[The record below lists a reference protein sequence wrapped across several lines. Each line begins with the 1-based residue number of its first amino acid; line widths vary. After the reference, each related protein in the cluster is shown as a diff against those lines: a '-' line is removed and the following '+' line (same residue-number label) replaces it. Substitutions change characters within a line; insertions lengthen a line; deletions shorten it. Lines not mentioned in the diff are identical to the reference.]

1 MKRTNWVAALIVFV
15 ISVTNPNYAW
25 SAVKAIA
32 QLTNPNGVVV
42 DNIGSVYVQS
52 LSANSDGGL
61 YKFDSNGNLLAFNN
75 QISGN
80 YRFAFDPSGWLWAQE
95 IRGKLY
101 FINRFTLQA
110 QQFLDL
116 RAWAMANSPLPAVDL
131 LTGQAGNLLMNSPNF
146 GDIAVRQGANGQFD
160 LFITGLSS
168 SGGGLPFVLRLRFLN
183 NALQSI
189 YLMTTSI
196 PVPSIAV
203 PPPLDANPYGL
214 AVNSNGTV
222 LTVMPDN
229 LSGGTT
235 PLYLTAFGADF
246 PETGNASPVFV
257 PAFRSWQAFSTG
269 MAASSKSNGGFYVA
283 TVANGFGCGG
293 GAGAAIFYFDA
304 SLTFNQSACLV
315 NIAGNMSPVDVA
327 LDSTEQILYFTTTNP
342 TTPEKGSL
350 WRYDVASLLT
360 VSLSGNGAGVVTS
373 NPGGI
378 NCGTACSTT
387 ATSGT
392 VVSLTATPDSGSD
405 FVGWGGACSG
415 TGVCNLTLT
424 AATNV
429 TANFAARQKP
439 NVLLSLNRSGNGT
452 GIVTSSPSGINC
464 GTVCSANAASGT
476 VVSLTAT
483 PDSGSDFVGWGGACS
498 GTGVCNLTLT
508 AATNVTVNFAA
519 RQTPDVLLSINR
531 SGNGTGIVTSNPSGI
546 NCGTVC
552 SATGASGI
560 AVTLTATPD
569 SGSDF
574 VGWGGAC
581 SGTGVCDLTLT
592 AATNVT
598 ANFVIRQT
606 PIANIECFFN
616 AAEMAYPSELAPSG
630 SSTAVWGSYTYRYYS
645 KSDAYA
651 AVSSADNHLYY
662 YKVADGAMRDLGA
675 MPSWLS
681 MAGCQ

>member
-1 MKRTNWVAALIVFV
+1 MKLTNWVAALILFAICV
-15 ISVTNPNYAW
+15 INPNYSW
-25 SAVKAIA
+25 SAVTAIA

-42 DNIGSVYVQS
+42 DNIGGVYVQS

-61 YKFDSNGNLLAFNN
+61 YKFDSNGNVLAFNN
-75 QISGN
+75 QISGKFH
-80 YRFAFDPSGWLWAQE
+80 FAFDPSGWLWAQE
-95 IRGKLY
+95 IGGKLY

-116 RAWAMANSPLPAVDL
+116 RTWAMANSPLPAVDL
-131 LTGQAGNLLMNSPNF
+131 LTGKAGNLGMNSPNF

-160 LFITGLSS
+160 MFITGLSS

-229 LSGGTT
+229 VSGGIS

-246 PETGNASPVFV
+246 PETGNLP
-257 PAFRSWQAFSTG
+257 PAFVSAFHTWQAFSTG
-269 MAASSKSNGGFYVA
+269 IAASSKSNGGFYAA

-327 LDSTEQILYFTTTNP
+327 LDPTEQILYFTTTDS
-342 TTPEKGSL
+342 TVPEKGYL
-350 WRYDVASLLT
+350 WRYDVALPMLLS
-360 VSLSGNGAGVVTS
+360 VSLAGNGAGVVTS
-373 NPGGI
+373 NPSSI
-378 NCGTACSTT
+378 NCGAVCS
-387 ATSGT
+387 ANAASGT
-392 VVSLTATPDSGSD
+392 VFSLTATPSSGSD

-429 TANFAARQKP
+429 TANFAARA
-439 NVLLSLNRSGNGT
+439 NVLLSINRSGSGT
-452 GIVTSSPSGINC
+452 GVITSNPSGINC

-508 AATNVTVNFAA
+508 AATNVTANFAA
-519 RQTPDVLLSINR
+519 RANVLLSINR
-531 SGNGTGIVTSNPSGI
+531 SGSGTGVITSNPSGI

-552 SATGASGI
+552 SANGNSGI

-581 SGTGVCDLTLT
+581 SGTGVCNLTLT

-598 ANFVIRQT
+598 ANFAARQT
-606 PIANIECFFN
+606 PIAKIECFFN
-616 AAEMAYPSELAPSG
+616 VAEMAFPSELAPAG
-630 SSTAVWGSYTYRYYS
+630 SSTGMWGIYAYRYYVRS
-645 KSDAYA
+645 NAYV
-651 AVSSADNHLYY
+651 AVSSVDNHLYF

-675 MPSWLS
+675 MPGWLS